1 MQDFLVAIGLVL
13 AIEGLVFAAVP
24 RTAKRL
30 AASALDA
37 PDSSSCSHESIH
49 EAASALAAP
58 EGMLRIAGV
67 ICAVLGVLIVWLV
80 RG

>member
-13 AIEGLVFAAVP
+13 AIEGLIFAAIP

-30 AASALDA
+30 AASAL
-37 PDSSSCSHESIH
+37 E
-49 EAASALAAP
+49 AP
-58 EGMLRIAGV
+58 EGTLRIAGV
-67 ICAVLGVLIVWLV
+67 ICALLGVLIVWLV